1 MADNVKD
8 ICNIFFDLEYKYKL
22 NFLEIQ
28 GTYPWQLIRIFL
40 YYHITG
46 KKKLFGSAQQQNLS
60 LFDKIKS
67 FIPFIKNSVLYNPL
81 KGNEEKYL
89 PGFFKHLREYVDGF
103 IVLDDCSTDDTA
115 EVLKPYLK
123 KYPNM
128 HYYILP
134 QNGGPAVARTEAI
147 RRATGKYIAFLDS
160 DDLWKPDKMEKQI
173 AFMERTGAKFSATG
187 YGWMD
192 EEGNDLHTVFIPPK
206 KTDYKKMIRLSN
218 PIGNL
223 SVMYD
228 QEALGKFEVPPIKKR
243 NDFALWLKI
252 LKKTDYCYGMEEV
265 LGTYRMGRAGSVS
278 SNKLKQAK
286 YHWQLY
292 HEIEGH
298 NVVRSL
304 YELGCWAWVK
314 GTGIGIDK
322 RKV

>member
-1 MADNVKD
+1 MLVSV
-8 ICNIFFDLEYKYKL
+8 IMP
-22 NFLEIQ
+22 
-28 GTYPWQLIRIFL
+28 TYNC
-40 YYHITG
+40 G
-46 KKKLFGSAQQQNLS
+46 KFILQSLDSVIAQTVTDWEVQ
-60 LFDKIKS
+60 
-67 FIPFIKNSVLYNPL
+67 
-81 KGNEEKYL
+81 
-89 PGFFKHLREYVDGF
+89 
-103 IVLDDCSTDDTA
+103 IVDDCSTDNTA
-115 EVLKPYLK
+115 EVLKPYLEK
-123 KYPNM
+123 HPNI
-128 HYYILP
+128 HYYVLP
-134 QNGGPAVARTEAI
+134 QNGGPAVARTEAMK
-147 RRATGKYIAFLDS
+147 RATGKYIAFLDS
-160 DDLWKPDKMEKQI
+160 DDLWMPDKLEKQI

-228 QEALGKFEVPPIKKR
+228 QEALGKFEVPPIK
-243 NDFALWLKI
+243 
-252 LKKTDYCYGMEEV
+252 V

-314 GTGIGIDK
+314 GTGMGIDK

>member
-1 MADNVKD
+1 MRGDNYMRPTVSV
-8 ICNIFFDLEYKYKL
+8 IMPTYNCGKYIAESVDSVI
-22 NFLEIQ
+22 NQTFTDWE
-28 GTYPWQLIRIFL
+28 LII
-40 YYHITG
+40 
-46 KKKLFGSAQQQNLS
+46 
-60 LFDKIKS
+60 
-67 FIPFIKNSVLYNPL
+67 
-81 KGNEEKYL
+81 
-89 PGFFKHLREYVDGF
+89 VDDF
-103 IVLDDCSTDDTA
+103 STDRTA
-115 EVLKPYLK
+115 EVLKPYLE
-123 KYPNM
+123 KYHNID
-128 HYYILP
+128 YSVLSE
-134 QNGGPAVARTEAI
+134 NLGPAIARTEAI
-147 RRATGKYIAFLDS
+147 KRANGKYIAFLDS
-160 DDLWKPDKMEKQI
+160 DDLWMPDKLEKQI
-173 AFMERTGAKFSATG
+173 AFMEKMGAKFSATG

-192 EEGNDLHTVFIPPK
+192 DAGNDLHTVFIPPK

-252 LKKTDYCYGMEEV
+252 LKTTEYCYGMEEV
-265 LGTYRMGRAGSVS
+265 LGVYRMGRPGSVS

-292 HEIEGH
+292 HEIENH
-298 NVVRSL
+298 SIIRSL